1 MSQSITHTPSNSGK
15 PVKSP
20 GGLGRGIGD
29 MSHFKDYSSSLK
41 NNPIAAQLGS
51 NTSIDTD
58 VTKVLPIKNISKSSN
73 SNSTGKIAMIPIGL
87 IQPNKDQPRR
97 TFDEKTLGS
106 LVSSINELGII
117 QPITVRKLSAIKYQ
131 IISGERRFR
140 ASQKAGLEEIPAY
153 VRIANDQQLLKMA
166 LVENVQ
172 REDLHPIEIASS
184 FERLQ
189 DECGLSHSEIG
200 TLVGKA
206 RASVSNQLRLL
217 ELPEAVKIEL
227 GKKTLSQG
235 HAKALLAITNNPER
249 QILIM
254 NLAISQ
260 KFSVRQTEELC
271 KKDGGRK
278 KLLPKVRPLIPAL
291 TDDEIQDVDTL
302 RIRYPE
308 GVSLKKDY
316 IGGGRVEFHF
326 KNKKQLQDLLDKLTG
341 TS

>member
-1 MSQSITHTPSNSGK
+1 MSPSISHTPRGSEIPAKNS
-15 PVKSP
+15 

-29 MSHFKDYSSSLK
+29 MSHFDDYSSSLK
-41 NNPIAAQLGS
+41 NNPISAQIDNNDTWVSPLPVKSS
-51 NTSIDTD
+51 NTR
-58 VTKVLPIKNISKSSN
+58 NNSKSS
-73 SNSTGKIAMIPIGL
+73 SKIAMIPIGF
-87 IQPNKDQPRR
+87 IQPNKEQPRR
-97 TFDEKTLGS
+97 TFDDKAMGS
-106 LVSSINELGII
+106 LVSSIKELGII
-117 QPITVRKLSAIKYQ
+117 QPITVRRLSAIKYQ

-172 REDLHPIEIASS
+172 REDLNPIEVATSYK
-184 FERLQ
+184 RLQ

-217 ELPEAVKIEL
+217 ELPEEVKLEL
-227 GKKTLSQG
+227 AKKTLSQG
-235 HAKALLAITNNPER
+235 HAKALLGISNNSER

-278 KLLPKVRPLIPAL
+278 KLLPKTRLLIPAL

-308 GVSLKKDY
+308 GVSLKKDSL
-316 IGGGRVEFHF
+316 GGGRVEFHF

>member
-1 MSQSITHTPSNSGK
+1 MSHSSSHTKSSSEK
-15 PVKSP
+15 PLKSS

-29 MSHFKDYSSSLK
+29 MSHFKDYSSSEK
-41 NNPIAAQLGS
+41 NNPLE
-51 NTSIDTD
+51 T
-58 VTKVLPIKNISKSSN
+58 SKSKEKEARQIQTKIRNPRTS
-73 SNSTGKIAMIPIGL
+73 SKTTGDIALIPIGF

-97 TFDEKTLGS
+97 TFDKSALDS
-106 LVSSINELGII
+106 LVSSIKELGII
-117 QPITVRKLSAIKYQ
+117 QPITVRKISAIKYQ

-140 ASQKAGLEEIPAY
+140 ASQQAGLEEIP
-153 VRIANDQQLLKMA
+153 VFIRLANDQQLLKMA

-172 REDLHPIEIASS
+172 REDLHPIEIASTYQ
-184 FERLQ
+184 RLQ
-189 DECGLSHSEIG
+189 DKCGLSHREIG

-217 ELPEAVKIEL
+217 ELPEEVKMEL
-227 GKKTLSQG
+227 AKKTLSQG
-235 HAKALLAITNNPER
+235 HAKALLSIANNPER

-278 KLLPKVRPLIPAL
+278 KLLHKSRPLIPAL

-308 GVSLKKDY
+308 GVSLKKDSV
-316 IGGGRVEFHF
+316 GGGRVEFHF
-326 KNKKQLQDLLDKLTG
+326 KTKTQLQDLLDKLTG